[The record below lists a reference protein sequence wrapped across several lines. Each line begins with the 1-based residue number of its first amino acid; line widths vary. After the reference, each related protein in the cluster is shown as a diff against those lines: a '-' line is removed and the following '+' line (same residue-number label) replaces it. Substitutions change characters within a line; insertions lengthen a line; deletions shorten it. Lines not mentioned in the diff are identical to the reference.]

1 MIKRGKYMIRQAW
14 TQMNKPR
21 QEQEDL
27 LKEDLDKDL
36 VVLKDS
42 MISSDKVKVVNKVN
56 LHLEMFLKS
65 LKSSLQVVKE
75 EVRKAFKQQKAKTL
89 L

>member
-27 LKEDLDKDL
+27 LKEDMDKDL

-42 MISSDKVKVVNKVN
+42 MISSDKVKVANKVN
-56 LHLEMFLKS
+56 LHLEMYLKS
-65 LKSSLQVVKE
+65 LKSSLLVVKE

>member
-1 MIKRGKYMIRQAW
+1 
-14 TQMNKPR
+14 MNKPR

>member
-1 MIKRGKYMIRQAW
+1 MS
-14 TQMNKPR
+14 KPR

-42 MISSDKVKVVNKVN
+42 MISLDKVKVVNKVN

-75 EVRKAFKQQKAKTL
+75 EVRKVHKQQKAKTL